1 MGRKEKKLTEREAI
15 LALASCR
22 NSRFLIVMEALQQC
36 GYHFTDEAVA
46 AARKEYSKIKRDGT
60 IFDEENEKRAAEK
73 WTAER
78 RNEEGHRDWLDT
90 DDEIALALRSA
101 YLCGVNFS
109 ALSRKLQRNRSW
121 LYKIMYGTQRCGIHR
136 DKILLAVRE
145 ETERARKEAEDGV

>member
-15 LALASCR
+15 LALASCQ

-46 AARKEYSKIKRDGT
+46 AARKEHSKIKRDGT
-60 IFDEENEKRAAEK
+60 IFNEEEEKRAAEK
-73 WTAER
+73 WTAEK
-78 RNEEGHRDWLDT
+78 RNAEGHRDWLET

-101 YLCGVNFS
+101 YLCGVNFT
-109 ALSRKLQRNRSW
+109 ALARKLQRSRPW
-121 LYKIMYGTQRCGIHR
+121 LYKLMYGTQRCSAQR

-145 ETERARKEAEDGV
+145 ETERARKEGTDGV